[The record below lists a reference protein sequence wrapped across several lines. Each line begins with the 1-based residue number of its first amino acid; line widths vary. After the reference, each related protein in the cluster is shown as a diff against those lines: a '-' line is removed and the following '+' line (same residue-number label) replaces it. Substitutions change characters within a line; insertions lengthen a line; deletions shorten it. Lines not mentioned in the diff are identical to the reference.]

1 MATANPTQATGEF
14 CFLSLNFKI
23 NNDGCCGANGYCQRF
38 GRKVTALQIGFT
50 KKYDGVHKM
59 VIFFSADSG
68 GAGPQPP
75 QTSENQS
82 GGPNYAEN
90 VRGQMFTVGPR
101 YTSLQYIGEG
111 AYGMVV

>member
-1 MATANPTQATGEF
+1 MTDVVVPTVIVKGG
-14 CFLSLNFKI
+14 SI
-23 NNDGCCGANGYCQRF
+23 
-38 GRKVTALQIGFT
+38 TALQFYFT
-50 KKYDGVHKM
+50 KKYNEG
-59 VIFFSADSG
+59 IIFFFFSADSG

>member
-1 MATANPTQATGEF
+1 MTDVVEPTVIVKGLDEKLQPQFSFYKSTMVF
-14 CFLSLNFKI
+14 I
-23 NNDGCCGANGYCQRF
+23 N
-38 GRKVTALQIGFT
+38 VS
-50 KKYDGVHKM
+50 
-59 VIFFSADSG
+59 FFPADSG
-68 GAGPQPP
+68 GAAPQPP